1 VTKTWTSE
9 IFVKGER
16 VSVGG
21 DALRTPHC
29 TPDKVATSH
38 SLKLGGT

>member
-1 VTKTWTSE
+1 M
-9 IFVKGER
+9 FLKGER

-21 DALRTPHC
+21 DALTAYHC

-38 SLKLGGT
+38 RLKLGGT